1 MGAKRRNRFL
11 RSLILAAGMCCLLTG
26 LGSATVVHAAQ
37 TDTRTDTADRYKAEE
52 YLSAYYG
59 VEPGQVM
66 TLQTVN
72 GMIEALGGRKIEGEV
87 LSDGAV
93 LMAGLQLAGLDELA
107 QSYLNEA
114 APDKADRVL
123 GESGI
128 TTEDGYAP
136 YVACAMDL
144 ELYRKDRPF
153 DIKSFLYRCLEISG
167 RGRRYIGRVS
177 DDDLME
183 ALRSR
188 LDGMIVFDN
197 DELSEVGTA
206 LLLQG
211 TVTGFGLKYSG
222 YDAHFL
228 DAYTLRYS
236 HSDYRHAIQLVGL
249 LCSEGIDAYIQA
261 EPKISVYEY
270 RPMWGTP
277 AVPSPTL
284 MIRLTEGDRCLCYS
298 VEYDLMIEFDTAE
311 DRERFHG
318 LIEAYAKKYDDRVGL
333 SGNVTAKLLA
343 GSWWQ
348 PLYSSATPMQNG
360 EYQVMIDNV
369 IYDKTGM
376 YSLHTFTLPEDAPAV
391 AEVVARTAPELKTSA
406 VEIHVNP
413 AFVRYVTGEDHQ

>member
-1 MGAKRRNRFL
+1 MVAKRRNRFL

-59 VEPGQVM
+59 VEPGQAM

-128 TTEDGYAP
+128 TTEDVYAP

-153 DIKSFLYRCLEISG
+153 DIKSFFYRCLEISG

-188 LDGMIVFDN
+188 LDGMIIFDN

-249 LCSEGIDAYIQA
+249 LRSEGIDAYIQA

-311 DRERFHG
+311 DRERF
-318 LIEAYAKKYDDRVGL
+318 
-333 SGNVTAKLLA
+333 LA

-360 EYQVMIDNV
+360 EYQVMVDNV

-413 AFVRYVTGEDHQ
+413 AFVRYVTGENHQ

>member
-1 MGAKRRNRFL
+1 MVAKRRNRFL

-59 VEPGQVM
+59 VEPGQAM

-128 TTEDGYAP
+128 TTEDG
-136 YVACAMDL
+136 
-144 ELYRKDRPF
+144 
-153 DIKSFLYRCLEISG
+153 

-188 LDGMIVFDN
+188 LDGMIIFDN

-249 LCSEGIDAYIQA
+249 LRSEGIDAYIQA